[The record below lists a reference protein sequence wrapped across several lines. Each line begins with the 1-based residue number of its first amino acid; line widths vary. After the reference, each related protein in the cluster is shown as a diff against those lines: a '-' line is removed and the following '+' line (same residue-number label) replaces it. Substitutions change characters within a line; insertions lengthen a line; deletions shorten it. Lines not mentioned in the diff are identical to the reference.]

1 MMAYVQE
8 IEMFACLVENFRLA
22 AEQCDRM
29 AVSLRRGRL
38 YKDLIENL
46 RLCENCCRQVAK
58 ERGDARWLV
67 TGFKME
73 EAHQRAGT
81 WLRKYVRQGRDRKLA
96 HDLFKK
102 LAEQLRF
109 IMAEGEKMRHAA
121 TERVGPVLP
130 REQAPP
136 LRDTRPVAVRLPSG
150 LIVPREYVH

>member
-1 MMAYVQE
+1 MAYVQE
-8 IEMFACLVENFRLA
+8 IEMFARLVESFRLS
-22 AEQCDRM
+22 AELCDRM
-29 AVSLRRGRL
+29 AVSLHRGRL

-81 WLRKYVRQGRDRKLA
+81 WLRKYVREGQDRKMA

-109 IMAEGEKMRHAA
+109 IMAEGEKMRYAA
-121 TERVGPVLP
+121 TERLGPVLP
-130 REQAPP
+130 KVQTPP
-136 LRDTRPVAVRLPSG
+136 LRDTRPVAVMLPSG
-150 LIVPREYVH
+150 LIVPQKYMH